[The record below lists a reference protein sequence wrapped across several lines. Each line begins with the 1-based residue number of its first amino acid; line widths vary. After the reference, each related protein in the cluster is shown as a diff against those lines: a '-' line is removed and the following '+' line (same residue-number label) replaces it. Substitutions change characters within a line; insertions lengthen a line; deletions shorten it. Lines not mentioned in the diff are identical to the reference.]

1 MRLQL
6 KFGVAVVVAVNV
18 FASDTDREVEL
29 VKAKAL
35 EAGATAAVESNHWA
49 LGGKGAADLGRAVI
63 TSCAKMR
70 SLGSPFKF
78 LYPVELGI
86 AEKFEVICST
96 CLHWAQVVLVVLLHA
111 DDVYVLLHC
120 AEEIYGAAGVEF
132 SEEAQKKLA
141 VYTASGYSRLPVCC
155 AKTHLSLSTDP
166 TAKGVP
172 TGFSV
177 KVRDVRVSAGAGF
190 IYLLCGDM
198 MTVPGLPTRPGFYD
212 VDLDLETGK
221 VIGLF

>member
-1 MRLQL
+1 M
-6 KFGVAVVVAVNV
+6 A
-18 FASDTDREVEL
+18 
-29 VKAKAL
+29 
-35 EAGATAAVESNHWA
+35 
-49 LGGKGAADLGRAVI
+49 
-63 TSCAKMR
+63 CA
-70 SLGSPFKF
+70 
-78 LYPVELGI
+78 
-86 AEKFEVICST
+86 
-96 CLHWAQVVLVVLLHA
+96 
-111 DDVYVLLHC
+111 HC
-120 AEEIYGAAGVEF
+120 AEEIYGAVGVEF
-132 SEEAQKKLA
+132 SEEAKKKLA
-141 VYTASGYSRLPVCC
+141 VYTASGYGYLPVCC